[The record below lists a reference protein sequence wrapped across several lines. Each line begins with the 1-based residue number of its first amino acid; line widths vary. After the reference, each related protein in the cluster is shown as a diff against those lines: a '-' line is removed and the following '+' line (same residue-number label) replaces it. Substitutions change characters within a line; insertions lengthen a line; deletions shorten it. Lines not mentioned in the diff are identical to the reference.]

1 MWADRRSLRC
11 GVICGN
17 YGLRSHQ
24 GKMWNGAWHGKCFKQ
39 HTLDRYPVLSRQD
52 VEDSL
57 VDESKCEDDDPLQFD
72 SIRFKEARDG
82 DHLITPFQC
91 VECHFVN
98 IQGRLP
104 DSQLQCDHSFGGD
117 SHHPC
122 DSILDSLW
130 STEWSMVYA
139 NRLQG
144 LKYVDELM
152 DLGVEAAAYPA
163 RGPFPKEDHWGMVV
177 ACAMLGRSTAP
188 GRNETQLLSST
199 KQFGKWDRTIQISH
213 IHTCS
218 DGLGSVFLSDNGSG
232 STIDDRRSHFRRPTT
247 LPWLKRFGA
256 GAHRRMGD
264 DLKQAFPLTAVA
276 NFESVFRPVGRKM
289 GGLQERCRRTT
300 KQGLPSRR
308 MRACSFQHTT
318 PHY

>member
-1 MWADRRSLRC
+1 MYGMMWADRRSLRC

-130 STEWSMVYA
+130 STE
-139 NRLQG
+139 
-144 LKYVDELM
+144 
-152 DLGVEAAAYPA
+152 
-163 RGPFPKEDHWGMVV
+163 
-177 ACAMLGRSTAP
+177 
-188 GRNETQLLSST
+188 
-199 KQFGKWDRTIQISH
+199 
-213 IHTCS
+213 
-218 DGLGSVFLSDNGSG
+218 
-232 STIDDRRSHFRRPTT
+232 
-247 LPWLKRFGA
+247 
-256 GAHRRMGD
+256 
-264 DLKQAFPLTAVA
+264 
-276 NFESVFRPVGRKM
+276 
-289 GGLQERCRRTT
+289 
-300 KQGLPSRR
+300 
-308 MRACSFQHTT
+308 
-318 PHY
+318 